1 MQNKGE
7 KASACSHIQ
16 SLLDMQISY
25 EGCQASLP
33 NLSLLIPA
41 AGNALSIALA
51 AQIPV
56 FCYYLFRMQI

>member
-7 KASACSHIQ
+7 KASAGSHIQ
-16 SLLDMQISY
+16 GLLDMQIGG

-51 AQIPV
+51 AQVPV
-56 FCYYLFRMQI
+56 FCYYLFGMQI